1 VAEERINVL
10 LVEDDEDDYILTR
23 ELLREIRGVTV
34 GLKWVSHYDE
44 GMQLLAGGGFD
55 VCLVDYRLGE
65 HSGVEFIAEAGRR
78 ALDVPVILLTSQGDH
93 AVDMAAMRAG
103 AADFL
108 NKAQINADLL
118 ERSIRYSIQQ
128 KRAEKQRLAMIG
140 AQAAKRELE
149 AENRAKDQFLATLS
163 HELRTPLNAILGWA
177 QLLRS
182 GELDEAARRQ
192 AVETIERNA
201 KAQAQLIE
209 DLLDVSRI
217 VSGKIR
223 LEVKRVRVEQ
233 VIDAALDVVRPA
245 AEQKGIELVKD
256 AEGALGAV
264 LGDPTRLQQ
273 VVWNLMSNAIKFTPE
288 GGRVEVGARREGDGG
303 GVRIWVKDDGKGI
316 DAEFLPHVWDRFRQ
330 ADSTTTRRHSGLG
343 LGLAIVKHLVEL
355 HQGKASAES
364 AGEGR
369 GSTFSIWLPLLS
381 ETEEAGDA
389 GDRPAQCGRPLD
401 GLRIVVVDDELDARM
416 WVSQALAMRGAE
428 VRAVGSA
435 EEAMDAVKQ
444 MKPDVLV
451 SDVAMPGED
460 GYRLIR
466 RVREWENGGRR
477 ILAVAT
483 TALASETD
491 KRQAMEAGFDR
502 HLAKPVSAEALVG
515 AVMQDD
521 G

>member
-1 VAEERINVL
+1 VAEERINIL

-34 GLKWVSHYDE
+34 GLKWVSKYDE
-44 GMQLLAGGGFD
+44 GMQSLSAGGFD
-55 VCLVDYRLGE
+55 VCLVDYRLGGQ
-65 HSGVEFIAEAGRR
+65 SGVDFIAQAISRGV
-78 ALDVPVILLTSQGDH
+78 DVPVILLTSQGDH
-93 AVDMAAMRAG
+93 SVDMAAMRAG

-128 KRAEKQRLAMIG
+128 KRSERQRLAMLQ

-177 QLLRS
+177 QLLKA
-182 GELDEAARRQ
+182 GQMDEEARGQ

-201 KAQAQLIE
+201 RAQAQLIE

-217 VSGKIR
+217 VSGKLR
-223 LEVKRVRVEQ
+223 LEVKRLGVQQ
-233 VIDAALDVVRPA
+233 VIDAALDVVRPS
-245 AEQKGIELVKD
+245 AEQKRIELAKD
-256 AEGALGAV
+256 APAACGVV

-273 VVWNLMSNAIKFTPE
+273 VVWNLMSNAIKFTPD
-288 GGRVEVGARREGDGG
+288 GGRVEVGARCEERE
-303 GVRIWVKDDGKGI
+303 VRIWVRDNGKGI
-316 DAEFLPHVWDRFRQ
+316 DPEFLPHVWDRFRQ
-330 ADSTTTRRHSGLG
+330 ADSTTTRKHSGLG
-343 LGLAIVKHLVEL
+343 LGLAIVRHLVEL
-355 HQGKASAES
+355 HQGRVSVES
-364 AGEGR
+364 EGEGR
-369 GSTFSIWLPLLS
+369 GSTFTIWLPLLS
-381 ETEEAGDA
+381 RFDDPR
-389 GDRPAQCGRPLD
+389 DRRDGQPGEGAQPLS

-435 EEAMDAVKQ
+435 EEALDAVKQ

-483 TALASETD
+483 TALASEQD
-491 KRQAMEAGFDR
+491 KRDAMEAGFDR
-502 HLAKPVSAEALVG
+502 HLAKPVSAEVLVENVRMKAEG
-515 AVMQDD
+515 
-521 G
+521 